1 MPKSKSAAPEAPKKG
16 ASAEAPKKARKPA
29 APGPTPSYDEIALRA
44 YHIYL
49 ERGGIPGDPM
59 QDWLQAE
66 HELTQA
72 APKKFGRKSKIV
84 SIAA

>member
-1 MPKSKSAAPEAPKKG
+1 MPKSKPASPEAPKK
-16 ASAEAPKKARKPA
+16 PRKAA
-29 APGPTPSYDEIALRA
+29 ATPPMPTYDEIALRA

-49 ERGGIPGDPM
+49 ERGCTPGDPM

-66 HELTQA
+66 RELNET
-72 APKKFGRKSKIV
+72 PKTSVRKSKKVV

>member
-1 MPKSKSAAPEAPKKG
+1 MPKSKSACPEAPKKTRR
-16 ASAEAPKKARKPA
+16 AA
-29 APGPTPSYDEIALRA
+29 APAPTYDEIALRA

-49 ERGGIPGDPM
+49 QRGATPGDPM

-66 HELTQA
+66 HELNE
-72 APKKFGRKSKIV
+72 APKTSARKSKKVV

>member
-1 MPKSKSAAPEAPKKG
+1 MPKSKTAAPPAAKK
-16 ASAEAPKKARKPA
+16 SKKAVYQ
-29 APGPTPSYDEIALRA
+29 PSNEEIALRA

-49 ERGGIPGDPM
+49 ERGSAPGDPM

-66 HELTQA
+66 RELKEL
-72 APKKFGRKSKIV
+72 PKKPRRKSKVV

>member
-1 MPKSKSAAPEAPKKG
+1 MPKSKAGSPKITRSPRKTATAP
-16 ASAEAPKKARKPA
+16 
-29 APGPTPSYDEIALRA
+29 TYDDIALRA

-49 ERGGIPGDPM
+49 ERGCTPGDPM

-66 HELTQA
+66 CELS
-72 APKKFGRKSKIV
+72 APASKPRRKSKIV

>member
-1 MPKSKSAAPEAPKKG
+1 MPKSKSASTEAPKK
-16 ASAEAPKKARKPA
+16 SRKAA
-29 APGPTPSYDEIALRA
+29 APSAKPSYQEIALRA

-49 ERGGIPGDPM
+49 ERGSTLGDPM

-66 HELTQA
+66 RELLESPQKA
-72 APKKFGRKSKIV
+72 NRRKTKVV

>member
-1 MPKSKSAAPEAPKKG
+1 MPKARTTSSATAKKTV
-16 ASAEAPKKARKPA
+16 KVKATAKP
-29 APGPTPSYDEIALRA
+29 TYDDIALRA

-49 ERGGIPGDPM
+49 ERGCTPGDPM

-66 HELTQA
+66 RELTGQ
-72 APKKFGRKSKIV
+72 PSKPRRKSKVV

>member
-1 MPKSKSAAPEAPKKG
+1 MPKSKSASPEAPKKTRN
-16 ASAEAPKKARKPA
+16 AALPA
-29 APGPTPSYDEIALRA
+29 ATPTYDQIALRA

-49 ERGGIPGDPM
+49 QRGATAGDPM

-66 HELTQA
+66 RELSE
-72 APKKFGRKSKIV
+72 APKTIARRPKKVV

>member
-1 MPKSKSAAPEAPKKG
+1 MPKSKSASLEAPKK
-16 ASAEAPKKARKPA
+16 PRKAA
-29 APGPTPSYDEIALRA
+29 AVRPTYDEIALRA

-49 ERGGIPGDPM
+49 ERGGTPGDPM

-66 HELTQA
+66 RELAEATGS
-72 APKKFGRKSKIV
+72 KKAGRKTKKIV

>member
-1 MPKSKSAAPEAPKKG
+1 MPKSKAAVPQAANKPTKKQAAP
-16 ASAEAPKKARKPA
+16 
-29 APGPTPSYDEIALRA
+29 TNDEISLRA

-49 ERGGIPGDPM
+49 ERGCTPGDPM

-66 HELTQA
+66 RELS
-72 APKKFGRKSKIV
+72 APPSKSRRKTKVV

>member
-1 MPKSKSAAPEAPKKG
+1 MPKSKSASKEAPKKSRRV
-16 ASAEAPKKARKPA
+16 ATAP
-29 APGPTPSYDEIALRA
+29 TYDEIALRA

-49 ERGGIPGDPM
+49 ERGATPGDPM

-66 HELTQA
+66 RELTGTA
-72 APKKFGRKSKIV
+72 ASAPKKSTRKSKKVV

>member
-1 MPKSKSAAPEAPKKG
+1 MPKSKSASLEAPKKT
-16 ASAEAPKKARKPA
+16 KKAAAVKP
-29 APGPTPSYDEIALRA
+29 TFDEIALRA

-49 ERGGIPGDPM
+49 GRGSTPGDPM

-66 HELTQA
+66 RELAEGTGS
-72 APKKFGRKSKIV
+72 KKPARKTKKIV

>member
-1 MPKSKSAAPEAPKKG
+1 MPKSKTTAAPAARK
-16 ASAEAPKKARKPA
+16 SKKAA
-29 APGPTPSYDEIALRA
+29 YQPTNEEIALRA

-49 ERGGIPGDPM
+49 ERGSAPGDAT

-66 HELTQA
+66 RELKEL
-72 APKKFGRKSKIV
+72 PKKPRRKSKVV